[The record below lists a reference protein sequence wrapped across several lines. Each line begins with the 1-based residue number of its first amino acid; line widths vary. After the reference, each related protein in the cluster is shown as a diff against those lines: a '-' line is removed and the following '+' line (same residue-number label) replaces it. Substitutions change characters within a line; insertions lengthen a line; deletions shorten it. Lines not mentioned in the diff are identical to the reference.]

1 MFGRLLFV
9 VLTAIAHA
17 RPTEEERVRLWL
29 ENVKQ
34 WPPTWH
40 AANES
45 TEYQAAQSAREAE
58 IQAIPGANERW
69 ENWMQF
75 TQGRMVKKFTPMGF
89 KVVKTPKDIHDRL
102 VAKVQDAIDHQWES
116 LPEESDVGD
125 AIYGEN
131 RPLFVEMD
139 GLDWEVSET
148 GRVPFPPRLV
158 FTPIH
163 AAFSCLQ
170 AVDALKELH
179 EEWGG
184 MKLVPTSAYG
194 VRLYR
199 YVLRLRATCHA
210 LSTEPFLF
218 FQGRRIAGHAPRQG
232 TYWARPCPF
241 PLRDSFTEPP
251 NATVMIRCTRT

>member
-1 MFGRLLFV
+1 MFGRLLVV
-9 VLTAIAHA
+9 VLTAIAQA

-148 GRVPFPPRLV
+148 GRRV
-158 FTPIH
+158 
-163 AAFSCLQ
+163 
-170 AVDALKELH
+170 
-179 EEWGG
+179 
-184 MKLVPTSAYG
+184 
-194 VRLYR
+194 
-199 YVLRLRATCHA
+199 
-210 LSTEPFLF
+210 
-218 FQGRRIAGHAPRQG
+218 
-232 TYWARPCPF
+232 
-241 PLRDSFTEPP
+241 
-251 NATVMIRCTRT
+251 